1 MSLNFNIYNIFDTIG
16 QTSEAS
22 SNLLEGNVTYESLL
36 DYFISNYNKKIF
48 VKKISDDLVL
58 IHNSFNCPKLEGI
71 PLALYN
77 ECRSIIIQTGP
88 DAALGLD
95 NVLQSRPKVVSYTH
109 DNIEYMKVS
118 DQLIEENPLNR
129 YEESYEG
136 TLISVFNHSGKWY
149 FCTSRCGSIDSSY
162 FYDKTR
168 SFGHLFDECL
178 KSMNV
183 ESRED
188 FTNKLDTNICYYFVL
203 VHHENKSIVSY
214 TSRFGEQYKK
224 LVFAF
229 ARDKSTQQLIEVEL
243 DEKLKEGLVMP
254 RTFETL
260 EIGKE
265 FLDVEMDTEGLLIK
279 QLNEESGKTKFIK
292 VHTDKFWLEKSHT
305 PNYPNKWF
313 AYLDIYK
320 KDDITFRIEDYQ
332 KEKSIVETLEIN
344 NKKVDIKG
352 MIHLLYKESSDIM
365 FDIVMHFTK
374 FNYSSNNFEKTNS
387 QDYEKLKQGKYSV
400 LRKQL
405 SVLQGLILKQ
415 ILKSSG
421 DLVNHLR
428 KHLTVEDFIGLLKCL
443 QSLLK
448 DKVSYIKYKNQ
459 NYLLFLDFY
468 LDKLY

>member
-1 MSLNFNIYNIFDTIG
+1 MSVNFNIYNIFDTI
-16 QTSEAS
+16 E
-22 SNLLEGNVTYESLL
+22 NITYESLL
-36 DYFISNYNKKIF
+36 DYFITNYNKQIF

-58 IHNSFNCPKLEGI
+58 IHNSFNCPKLERI

-77 ECRSIIIQTGP
+77 ECRSIIVQTGIEP
-88 DAALGLD
+88 H
-95 NVLQSRPKVVSYTH
+95 PKVVSYTH

-136 TLISVFNHSGKWY
+136 TLISVFNHLGKWY

-178 KSMNV
+178 KNMNV

-188 FTNKLDTNICYYFVL
+188 FTSKLDTNICYYFVL

-229 ARDKSTQQLIEVEL
+229 ARDKSTQQIVQVEL
-243 DEKLKEGLVMP
+243 DQNLKEGLVMP

-260 EIGKE
+260 EMGKD
-265 FLDVEMDTEGLLIK
+265 FLAVEMDTEGLLIK
-279 QLNEESGKTKFIK
+279 QLNEDTGKTQFIK
-292 VHTDKFWLEKSHT
+292 VHTDKHWLEKSHT

-320 KDDITFRIEDYQ
+320 KNDVTFRIEDYQ
-332 KEKSIVETLEIN
+332 KEKNIVETLEIN
-344 NKKVDIKG
+344 NKKVDITG
-352 MIHLLYKESSDIM
+352 MIYLLYQESSDIM
-365 FDIVMHFTK
+365 FNIVMHFTK
-374 FNYSSNNFEKTNS
+374 FNYSLNNFEKTNS

-405 SVLQGLILKQ
+405 SVLQGLVLKQ

-421 DLVNHLR
+421 DVVNHLR

-443 QSLLK
+443 QSLIK
-448 DKVSYIKYKNQ
+448 DKVSYIKFKNH
-459 NYLLFLDFY
+459 NYLVFLDFY
-468 LDKLY
+468 LDKLN

>member
-1 MSLNFNIYNIFDTIG
+1 MSVNFNIYNIFDV
-16 QTSEAS
+16 
-22 SNLLEGNVTYESLL
+22 LENITYESLL
-36 DYFISNYNKKIF
+36 DYFITNYNKQIF

-77 ECRSIIIQTGP
+77 ECRSIIVQTGIEP
-88 DAALGLD
+88 HH
-95 NVLQSRPKVVSYTH
+95 KVVSYTH

-118 DQLIEENPLNR
+118 DHLIEENPLNR
-129 YEESYEG
+129 YEESYEESYEG
-136 TLISVFNHSGKWY
+136 TLISVFNHLGKWY

-188 FTNKLDTNICYYFVL
+188 FTSKLDTNICYYFVL

-229 ARDKSTQQLIEVEL
+229 ARDKSTQQIVQVEL
-243 DEKLKEGLVMP
+243 DQNLKEGLVMP

-260 EIGKE
+260 EMGKD
-265 FLDVEMDTEGLLIK
+265 FLGVEMDTEGLLIK
-279 QLNEESGKTKFIK
+279 QLNEDTGKTKFIK
-292 VHTDKFWLEKSHT
+292 VHTDKHWLEKSHT
-305 PNYPNKWF
+305 PNFPNKWF

-332 KEKSIVETLEIN
+332 KEKNIVETLEIN
-344 NKKVDIKG
+344 NKKVDITG
-352 MIHLLYKESSDIM
+352 MIYLLYKESSDIM

-405 SVLQGLILKQ
+405 SVLQGLVLKQ

-421 DLVNHLR
+421 DVVNHLR
-428 KHLTVEDFIGLLKCL
+428 KHLSVEDFIGLLKCL
-443 QSLLK
+443 QSLIK
-448 DKVSYIKYKNQ
+448 DKVSYIKFKNH
-459 NYLLFLDFY
+459 NYLVFLDFY
-468 LDKLY
+468 LDKLN

>member
-1 MSLNFNIYNIFDTIG
+1 MSVNFNINNIFNI
-16 QTSEAS
+16 
-22 SNLLEGNVTYESLL
+22 LESVTYESLL

-58 IHNSFNCPKLEGI
+58 IHNSFNCPKLEGDT
-71 PLALYN
+71 LDLYN
-77 ECRSIIIQTGP
+77 ECRSIIVQTG
-88 DAALGLD
+88 L
-95 NVLQSRPKVVSYTH
+95 NPKVISYTH

-118 DQLIEENPLNR
+118 DQLIEEIDINR

-136 TLISVFNHSGKWY
+136 TLISVFNHLEKWY

-162 FYDKTR
+162 FYNKNRT
-168 SFGHLFDECL
+168 FGHLFDECL
-178 KSMNV
+178 KTINI

-224 LVFAF
+224 LVFGF
-229 ARDKSTQQLIEVEL
+229 ARAKTTQQIVQVEL
-243 DEKLKEGLVMP
+243 DEKLKEELVFP

-260 EIGKE
+260 QMGKD
-265 FLDVEMDTEGLLIK
+265 FLGVEMDTEGLLIK
-279 QLNEESGKTKFIK
+279 QFNEETNKSKFTKL
-292 VHTDKFWLEKSHT
+292 HTDKFWLEKLHT

-320 KDDITFRIEDYQ
+320 KNDVTFKIEDYQ
-332 KEKSIVETLEIN
+332 KEKNIVETLEIN
-344 NKKVDIKG
+344 NKKVDVTG
-352 MIHLLYKESSDIM
+352 MIYLLYKESSEIM
-365 FDIVMHFTK
+365 FNIVMHFTQ
-374 FNYSSNNFEKTNS
+374 FNFSINNFEKINS
-387 QDYEKLKQGKYSV
+387 QDYEKLKQVQYSV

-421 DLVNHLR
+421 DIINHLR
-428 KHLTVEDFIGLLKCL
+428 KHSTVEDFIGLLKCL